1 MPDQP
6 ERVRQALEHPCP
18 RCHAPAGIGCARP
31 SGSMLP
37 SHTVHAAREDAAGR
51 VRDDDGPPAVI
62 QTNFGRAIWRDCL
75 GTLRERGD
83 VTPHA
88 RRSCCRRSGGPRS
101 TRPRS
106 SGRPGSPRCIGSTGQ
121 AVANP
126 QFKVASVAQERAISA
141 YRTLLLTPDTRVAT
155 PIGGSNPGET
165 GDDLDALDAE
175 AAAGGGRRRG

>member
-1 MPDQP
+1 
-6 ERVRQALEHPCP
+6 
-18 RCHAPAGIGCARP
+18 
-31 SGSMLP
+31 MLP
-37 SHTVHAAREDAAGR
+37 SHTVHAAREAAAGR

-83 VTPHA
+83 VTPHG
-88 RRSCCRRSGGPRS
+88 RRLLLSAIRWTEEHEASLERAASAPEV
-101 TRPRS
+101 
-106 SGRPGSPRCIGSTGQ
+106 IGSTGQ

-155 PIGGSNPGET
+155 PAGGSNPGEM

-175 AAAGGGRRRG
+175 AAAGGARGRG